1 MTIKKD
7 GRKKQIG
14 LTLDKA
20 MIEKL
25 EKIAAREFLPF
36 HEAIKRALRQGIQYD
51 DEREKIL
58 SGINPT
64 PGPKKR

>member
-1 MTIKKD
+1 
-7 GRKKQIG
+7 
-14 LTLDKA
+14 